1 MNPTQGPWEIDCDE
15 QRIDGIGTVY
25 MHRVLAPN
33 GDVVAEF
40 SNAGC
45 NYIVY
50 EDDGEGS
57 GAHYDLQAM
66 ANARLIALAPD
77 MYEYVKS
84 SADNGCA
91 TAKHLLSKLK
101 Q

>member
-1 MNPTQGPWEIDCDE
+1 MNPTAGPWEVTDDT
-15 QRIDGIGTVY
+15 QRIDGIGAVRMY
-25 MHRVLAPN
+25 RVVAPN

-45 NYIVY
+45 NEIIY

-57 GAHYDLQAM
+57 GAHYDIQAM
-66 ANARLIALAPD
+66 ANAKLIALAPD
-77 MYEYVKS
+77 LYEYVKS

-91 TAKHLLSKLK
+91 TAKHLLSKL
-101 Q
+101 